1 MDDQKV
7 ILVLPGTFWQV
18 QLVQKI
24 KEMGHKVLVVNPA
37 SDSPCFQFADGHFQ
51 SDIFAK
57 DQVIAYG
64 KENNVNAVIS
74 DECDIAMNLVAEL
87 GKAFN
92 VPTLDEETAALYT
105 DKFLMREFS
114 KKHGL
119 RYPEYKF
126 CKTEEDAI
134 TLLKEINRPII
145 IKPLDSNASHG
156 VFRCNNEEDIRK
168 HFVESM
174 SFSRVEKS
182 VLAERFIVGTEF
194 TIDGIKTPTGHYTM
208 AISEKKHFAHN
219 ESIANELYFTHTNKN
234 FDYDKLR
241 AYNDAFVM
249 KSDLQFGFTHAE
261 YKCEDG
267 EFYLIE
273 IAARG
278 GGNMISSCI
287 TQWMSGFD
295 TYKYLIECATGNIHE
310 EDFSLRIEYKERAA
324 VLKFFSTPNGGGIVK
339 DIEGIE
345 YLENEKDIKYYRFNF
360 KKGDT
365 IQDAFNDSARI
376 GFYIACSENE
386 EKLKEV
392 MDNVE
397 RNIRIIYYYGKNHKG
412 TNN

>member
-1 MDDQKV
+1 MDNQKTV
-7 ILVLPGTFWQV
+7 LVLPGTLWQV

-24 KEMGHKVLVVNPA
+24 KELGHKVLVVNPA
-37 SDSPCFQFADGHFQ
+37 SNSPCFQFADNHLQ

-57 DQVIAYG
+57 ERVIEFG
-64 KENNVNAVIS
+64 KENNIDAIMS

-92 VPTLDEETAALYT
+92 VPTLNEETAALFT

-126 CKTEEDAI
+126 CKTEDDAI
-134 TLLKEINRPII
+134 SLLKEINRSII

-156 VFRCNNEEDIRK
+156 VYRCDTEDDIRK
-168 HFVESM
+168 HFAQTM
-174 SFSRVEKS
+174 SYSRVEKS
-182 VLAERFIVGTEF
+182 VLAERFITGTEF
-194 TIDGIKTPTGHYTM
+194 TIDGIKTPKEHYTL

-219 ESIANELYFTHTNKN
+219 KSIANELYFTHTNKR

-241 AYNDAFVM
+241 SYNDAFVM

-267 EFYLIE
+267 EYYLIE

-287 TQWMSGFD
+287 TQWMSGYD
-295 TYKYLIECATGNIHE
+295 TYKYLIECALGNIHE
-310 EDFSLRIEYKERAA
+310 ENFSIRSEFQERAA
-324 VLKFFSTPNGGGIVK
+324 VLKFFSTPNGGGVVK
-339 DIEGIE
+339 NIEGID
-345 YLENEKDIKYYRFNF
+345 YMENEKDIKFYRFNF
-360 KKGDT
+360 KIGDT
-365 IQDAFNDSARI
+365 IQDALNDSARI

-392 MDNVE
+392 MN
-397 RNIRIIYYYGKNHKG
+397 NIEDKIKIIY
-412 TNN
+412 